1 MGSSGP
7 NGGVSETSAD
17 PVLRELL
24 QRRRELE
31 ARIAQARALDQQ
43 QAAALEQEKAQ
54 RERINALLDQN
65 VRLEMRICPTQLVPD
80 TNCFIDHLPL
90 IEKLLACRAFTIIV
104 PLIGVFIRFVRRSY
118 SYSSL

>member
-1 MGSSGP
+1 M
-7 NGGVSETSAD
+7 SETSTD

-31 ARIAQARALDQQ
+31 ARIEQSRALDQQ

-65 VRLEMRICPTQLVPD
+65 IRVEIRICPTQLVPD
-80 TNCFIDHLPL
+80 TNCFIDHLDL
-90 IEKLLACRAFTIIV
+90 IEKLLACRALTIIV
-104 PLIGVFIRFVRRSY
+104 PLIGM
-118 SYSSL
+118 

>member
-1 MGSSGP
+1 MGADS
-7 NGGVSETSAD
+7 GVSETSAD

-24 QRRRELE
+24 QRRQELE

-65 VRLEMRICPTQLVPD
+65 VRLEIRICPTQLVPD
-80 TNCFIDHLPL
+80 TNCFIDHLNL
-90 IEKLLACRAFTIIV
+90 IEKLLACRAFAIIV
-104 PLIGVFIRFVRRSY
+104 PLIGKLMLISARVPKA
-118 SYSSL
+118 L